1 MAPELFPPVD
11 IREVHFDDGDGDG
24 GDGVAERE
32 RIVGEGARIHHDG
45 LKPLA
50 AGALDPVHE
59 LTFVIGLAAHRLRPS
74 ALRVTLNLTIEL
86 SQRGAPIH
94 GRFACT
100 QEIQIGP
107 VKDEDARGRR
117 TCHAAES
124 IH

>member
-1 MAPELFPPVD
+1 MAPEFLPAVD
-11 IREVHFDDGDGDG
+11 IRKVHLDDGNGDRG
-24 GDGVAERE
+24 HGIAERE

-50 AGALDPVHE
+50 SGVLDPVHE
-59 LTFVIGLAAHRLRPS
+59 LAFVIGLAAHHLCPA
-74 ALRVTLNLTIEL
+74 ALRVTSNLAVEL
-86 SQRGAPIH
+86 SERGAPIH
-94 GRFACT
+94 GRLACT

-107 VKDEDARGRR
+107 VEDEDTRGRR